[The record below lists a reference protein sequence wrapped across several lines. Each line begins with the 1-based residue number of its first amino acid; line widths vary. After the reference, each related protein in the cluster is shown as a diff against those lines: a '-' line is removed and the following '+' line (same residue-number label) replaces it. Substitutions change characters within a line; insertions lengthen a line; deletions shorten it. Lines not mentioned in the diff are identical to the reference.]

1 MRFIPFLLVTAFC
14 GLNSLADGQSST
26 TAKRTGEDWPCW
38 RGPRGDGI
46 SRETNWSYRWS
57 DAPPKTLWKAQVGTG
72 FSSFSVA
79 QGRLFTMGHSQG
91 KDTVFCL
98 DALTGRE
105 RWSHTYPCELV
116 DNLHEGGPACTPTVD
131 ADRVYT
137 VSKEGHLFCFS
148 AADGAIRWQLELQ
161 PLLDVTMPEWGFSCS
176 PLVVG
181 ELLILEA
188 GRTVAL
194 DKLTGKEIWRTERFA
209 PGYGSPALWKLGA
222 RQLIATLNNECLLV
236 TDLKTGKVLDKASWT
251 TSFKT
256 SSITPIVSGDTVFIS
271 TGYNRGCA
279 LWTLNGET
287 LEQEYENK
295 SMSNHMNNC
304 VLWKGHLYGFD
315 GNSHN
320 ARQVRVACI
329 EYSTGKS
336 KWRERGLG
344 CGSLLLAGNKLL
356 LLSDEGELVVA
367 QPSPDQFEPLARV
380 QILSGKCWTVPV
392 LSHGLIYCRNAAGD
406 VACVDVRK

>member
-1 MRFIPFLLVTAFC
+1 
-14 GLNSLADGQSST
+14 
-26 TAKRTGEDWPCW
+26 
-38 RGPRGDGI
+38 
-46 SRETNWSYRWS
+46 
-57 DAPPKTLWKAQVGTG
+57 
-72 FSSFSVA
+72 
-79 QGRLFTMGHSQG
+79 MGHADG
-91 KDTVFCL
+91 KDTVVCL
-98 DALTGRE
+98 DAKSGRE

-137 VSKEGHLFCFS
+137 LSKEGHLFCFS
-148 AADGAIRWQLELQ
+148 ATDGAIRWQLELQ
-161 PLLDVTMPEWGFSCS
+161 PLLGVTMPEWGFSCS

-181 ELLILEA
+181 NLLILEA

-194 DKLTGKEIWRTERFA
+194 DKLTGKEIWRTDAYA
-209 PGYGSPALWKLGA
+209 PGYGSPALWKVGA

-236 TDLKTGKVLDKASWT
+236 TDLQTGKVLDKASWT

-279 LWTLNGET
+279 LWKLQGKT

-329 EYSTGKS
+329 EYATGKL

-344 CGSLLLAGNKLL
+344 CGSLMLAGDKLL

-367 QPSPDQFEPLARV
+367 EPSPEKFEPLSRA

-392 LSHGLIYCRNAAGD
+392 LAHGLIYCRNAAGD
-406 VACVDVRK
+406 VACVDVRQ